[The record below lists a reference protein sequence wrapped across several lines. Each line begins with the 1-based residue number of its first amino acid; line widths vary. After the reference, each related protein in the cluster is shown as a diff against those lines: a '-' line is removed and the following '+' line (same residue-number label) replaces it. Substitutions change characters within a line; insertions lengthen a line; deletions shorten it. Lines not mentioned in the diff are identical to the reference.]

1 MILRP
6 PRSTRT
12 DTLFP
17 YTTLFRSLL
26 RRFDRLGD
34 PRADHRLAIGKLAV
48 HHAREQRRLTED
60 AKQGGIQRQLEA
72 AEAGVAL
79 TTGPAA
85 ELVVDAAAFVPLG
98 AQHEQ
103 AARGLHL
110 LALRLDLGLDS
121 RFGRVTLRAFGHV
134 LQFVEDA
141 ELDIAAKL
149 DVGAAPGHVGR
160 DRDPAL
166 AARLGDD
173 MRFPDRKS
181 TRLNSSP

>member
-1 MILRP
+1 MRI
-6 PRSTRT
+6 S
-12 DTLFP
+12 DW
-17 YTTLFRSLL
+17 SS
-26 RRFDRLGD
+26 DVCSSD
-34 PRADHRLAIGKLAV
+34 
-48 HHAREQRRLTED
+48 
-60 AKQGGIQRQLEA
+60 
-72 AEAGVAL
+72 
-79 TTGPAA
+79 
-85 ELVVDAAAFVPLG
+85 LG
-98 AQHEQ
+98 AEHEQ

-173 MRFPDRKS
+173 MRLDRKS
-181 TRLNSSP
+181 TRLNSSH